1 MKAKKSQK
9 ASSHV
14 VKPEEAKSKVA
25 EAEPVRAIGSELTK
39 VADTKVSRR
48 TLMKGTAAVAA
59 VVGVSSVAMSGRK
72 IREQGSTT
80 SSASSSTQ
88 SYVTITPTATNTAT
102 VPPAPPI
109 LATNPF
115 ATRTVTLNVNGTN
128 YNVIVA
134 PRTMLVD
141 VLREDLDLIAT
152 KRPCNR
158 MSCGACTV
166 LVDGVPHESCT
177 LMAIRMV
184 GHNIVTSEIAK
195 ADPVVNAL
203 QQAWVTA
210 DGGQCNYCG
219 PGQIM
224 AATALLKSNPNP
236 TVPQIK
242 AALSG
247 NLCRCG
253 NYMHI
258 IAAVQLAATN
268 LGGA

>member
-1 MKAKKSQK
+1 LTARKRKSKSPPVSQAESK
-9 ASSHV
+9 ILNSARV
-14 VKPEEAKSKVA
+14 TGGPVEEAANAK
-25 EAEPVRAIGSELTK
+25 IT
-39 VADTKVSRR
+39 RR

-59 VVGVSSVAMSGRK
+59 VVGVSSVVMSGRN

-80 SSASSSTQ
+80 SSSSSSSSSTQ
-88 SYVTITPTATNTAT
+88 SYVTITPSQTNTAT
-102 VPPAPPI
+102 VPPAPPVTT
-109 LATNPF
+109 TNPF
-115 ATRTVTLNVNGTN
+115 GVRTVTLNINGAN
-128 YNVIVA
+128 YNVNVA
-134 PRTMLVD
+134 PRTMLID
-141 VLREDLDLIAT
+141 VLREDLGLVAT

-158 MSCGACTV
+158 MSCGGCTV
-166 LVDGVPHESCT
+166 LIDGVPHESCSI
-177 LMAIRMV
+177 MALRMV
-184 GHNIVTSEIAK
+184 GHTIVTCEIAK
-195 ADPVVNAL
+195 GDPVVNAL